1 MWIVARVKIKEL
13 NIFKI
18 KLIEKLGR
26 EIKFYHPKIEYSKY
40 FKDRVKRIEC
50 PILENYIF
58 CYHPKFN
65 ESNFLSSISFIKGLQ
80 YIFERT

>member
-40 FKDRVKRIEC
+40 FKD
-50 PILENYIF
+50 ILDM
-58 CYHPKFN
+58 
-65 ESNFLSSISFIKGLQ
+65 FILNKYLMYLGV
-80 YIFERT
+80 I